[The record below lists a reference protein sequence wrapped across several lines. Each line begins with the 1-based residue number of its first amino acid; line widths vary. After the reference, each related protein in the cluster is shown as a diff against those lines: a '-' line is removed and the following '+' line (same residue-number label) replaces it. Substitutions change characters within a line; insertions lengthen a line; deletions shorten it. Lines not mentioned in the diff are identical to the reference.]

1 MALQEIGILDFPN
14 QMGAHAPMHPP
25 APPNSISYAGNASGA
40 PASAN
45 FEPEARFGIEFLMK
59 MWDDTTKT
67 LYYQVGNSQ
76 DWANFPGLLSD
87 YDIWRLPQADD
98 DRQGCPSAAHYIC
111 HRPVFVA
118 GPAGSPISPNLAGR
132 LAAAFAVC
140 YQLER
145 TSHPDFANQ
154 CLKNAEHIFALAD
167 TSYADPAASV
177 GSGTCNSG
185 CLLTIMPF
193 DGYPETV
200 WDDDMELGATE
211 LYFALRSAGGNLP
224 PGLPVTNSMTYLT
237 QAAQFAGNYIT
248 KIYDAGYTDTLNLYD
263 VSGLAHFELYRALR
277 VAGNPSG
284 LAVTQQGIRNQLLK
298 QVADAITRAA
308 NDAWGFGD
316 AWNSDTTSH
325 GAGIFGDGE
334 RSLLL
339 DRIERV

>member
-1 MALQEIGILDFPN
+1 
-14 QMGAHAPMHPP
+14 MHPP

-87 YDIWRLPQADD
+87 YDIWRLPQANDD
-98 DRQGCPSAAHYIC
+98 WQGCPSAAHYIC

-154 CLKNAEHIFALAD
+154 CLKDAEHIFALAD

-185 CLLTIMPF
+185 CLSRSCRLTDIPRRC
-193 DGYPETV
+193 GTTT
-200 WDDDMELGATE
+200 WNLAQ
-211 LYFALRSAGGNLP
+211 RSCTLLC
-224 PGLPVTNSMTYLT
+224 GLP
-237 QAAQFAGNYIT
+237 
-248 KIYDAGYTDTLNLYD
+248 
-263 VSGLAHFELYRALR
+263 
-277 VAGNPSG
+277 
-284 LAVTQQGIRNQLLK
+284 
-298 QVADAITRAA
+298 
-308 NDAWGFGD
+308 
-316 AWNSDTTSH
+316 
-325 GAGIFGDGE
+325 AGICRPGCP
-334 RSLLL
+334 SP
-339 DRIERV
+339 IP

>member
-1 MALQEIGILDFPN
+1 MRSRKSIMFSSFQAVRYSIMIHWKTTRSEAYTIAEQPSSSYTVALQEIGIRDFPN

-98 DRQGCPSAAHYIC
+98 DWQGCPSAAHYIC
-111 HRPVFVA
+111 PRPVFVA
-118 GPAGSPISPNLAGR
+118 GPAGSALSPNLAGR
-132 LAAAFAVC
+132 
-140 YQLER
+140 
-145 TSHPDFANQ
+145 P
-154 CLKNAEHIFALAD
+154 
-167 TSYADPAASV
+167 
-177 GSGTCNSG
+177 
-185 CLLTIMPF
+185 
-193 DGYPETV
+193 
-200 WDDDMELGATE
+200 
-211 LYFALRSAGGNLP
+211 
-224 PGLPVTNSMTYLT
+224 
-237 QAAQFAGNYIT
+237 AAQFAGNYIT